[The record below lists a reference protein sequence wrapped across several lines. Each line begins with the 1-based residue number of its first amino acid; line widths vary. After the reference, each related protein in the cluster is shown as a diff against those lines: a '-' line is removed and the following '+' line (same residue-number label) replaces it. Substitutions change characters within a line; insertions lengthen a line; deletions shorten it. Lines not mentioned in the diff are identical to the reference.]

1 MRNKHQN
8 IEEPCDGKLSSTVL
22 KTSGVGDNLAEFNRQ
37 LARILPTPNQRLWC
51 GAAAAKAQT
60 ANPQNNNK
68 S

>member
-22 KTSGVGDNLAEFNRQ
+22 KTSGVGDNLAEFNQFFIIRQ
-37 LARILPTPNQRLWC
+37 SAFIDPKLQLKPA
-51 GAAAAKAQT
+51 
-60 ANPQNNNK
+60 